1 MKTSSKALI
10 LGKDRNVSGG
20 NNWLVT
26 LKGTKRKPLDRQVT
40 EYIDIRKVK
49 TSNKAFILGKDRYVS
64 ADIFNSK
71 EEWFSHRSQWDIVG

>member
-1 MKTSSKALI
+1 MAEHLRESHNGIFDSVNH
-10 LGKDRNVSGG
+10 GK
-20 NNWLVT
+20 NWLVT

-40 EYIDIRKVK
+40 EFIDIRKVK

-71 EEWFSHRSQWDIVG
+71 DEWFSHTSQWDIVG